1 MDIKEPYFLL
11 ARKLDEHWLWQ
22 EKPFSRGQ
30 AWVDLIMQ
38 AAFKDHETVWKNQVI
53 HVKRGQVPKSY
64 RQLGLRWGW
73 DKNKVGRFLKLL
85 KKRSMC
91 GTDLGQGFTLV
102 TIYNYETYQ
111 LSPKGERD
119 SNAPVNGT
127 QTGHRRDKQN
137 KSNKSNK
144 SINTIYRK
152 KSNTKK
158 AFKGLSDDFLN
169 KCRTNPEFANVD
181 VDLIYAT
188 FTDYCKQKGGR
199 PYADYEAAF
208 RNFLRRDNKF
218 KQLKKEGRVNNV
230 PKSNAKYS
238 RGGKLLE

>member
-1 MDIKEPYFLL
+1 ML

-53 HVKRGQVPKSY
+53 YVKRGQVPKSY

-111 LSPKGERD
+111 LSLKGERD
-119 SNAPVNGT
+119 SNAPADET
-127 QTGHRRDKQN
+127 QAGRRRDKQN

-144 SINTIYRK
+144 STNTIYTK

-158 AFKGLSDDFLN
+158 AFKGLSEDFLN
-169 KCRTNPEFANVD
+169 KCRTSPEFAKVD
-181 VDLIYAT
+181 VDLIYRT
-188 FTDYCKQKGGR
+188 FTDYCKQRGGR

-218 KQLKKEGRVNNV
+218 KQPKNGGRVIHV
-230 PKSNAKYS
+230 PKSDAKYS
-238 RGGKLLE
+238 RGGKLFE

>member
-1 MDIKEPYFLL
+1 LDIKEPYFLL
-11 ARKLDEHWLWQ
+11 ARKLEEHWLWQ

-53 HVKRGQVPKSY
+53 NVKRGQVPKSY
-64 RQLGLRWGW
+64 RQLGTRWGW
-73 DKNKVGRFLKLL
+73 DKNKVGRFLTLL
-85 KKRSMC
+85 KKRGMC
-91 GTDLGQGFTLV
+91 GTDLGQGFTLIS
-102 TIYNYETYQ
+102 IYNYETYQ
-111 LSPKGERD
+111 LSPKGEWD

-127 QTGHRRDKQN
+127 QAGHRRDKQN

-144 SINTIYRK
+144 SNNTIYAK
-152 KSNTKK
+152 KTNTKK
-158 AFKGLSDDFLN
+158 AYKGLSDEFLN
-169 KCRTNPEFANVD
+169 KCKANPEFAHID
-181 VDLIYAT
+181 VDLIYRT

-208 RNFLRRDNKF
+208 RNFLRRDKQF
-218 KQLKKEGRVNNV
+218 KRPKDERRLSNV